1 MNSGSVSIMTLS
13 RKWSICMISSLC
25 LDDSID
31 KAFILLFIISWKTPN
46 KKDKNR
52 IRKKNN
58 SSKFLTRKTVLR

>member
-1 MNSGSVSIMTLS
+1 MNSGSISIMTLS

-31 KAFILLFIISWKTPN
+31 KAFILLFISWKTPN